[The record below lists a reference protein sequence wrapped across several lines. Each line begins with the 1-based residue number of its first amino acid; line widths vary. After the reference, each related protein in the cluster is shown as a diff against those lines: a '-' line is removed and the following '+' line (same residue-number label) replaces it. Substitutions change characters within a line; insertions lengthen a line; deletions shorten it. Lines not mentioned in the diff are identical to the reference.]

1 MRMMRTK
8 MKLLR
13 KKNELQPVTDELK
26 LKKIRMR
33 AKTITGEKII
43 HASRMES
50 SKVQKTGER
59 VIVGADVE
67 GLYPALEDLEV
78 ANICYNAI
86 LRSKINFN
94 NIDYRKASIYV
105 AMNISGE
112 ETTVHPLGR
121 VLPRR
126 KHKTSSRSWVTGKMK
141 NAENSWNIP
150 EVEWTDL
157 EKRLM
162 MAEMTRMGVIVMMNS
177 HIFRWDGKLYLQR
190 HGGPIGLRATCAVAR
205 VTMLFWDEKLACVLK
220 RNHIDLDQG
229 MRYMDDV
236 RLVLDAIHEGWRWT
250 EEGLYY
256 SEGWKI
262 EDEAS
267 LESPTQRTGR
277 ILKDIM
283 NYVMAF
289 LNLTIEI
296 GDDFEDKKLPT
307 LDLKIWVQPSG
318 RLVFYEHYE
327 KPMKTNLALQKN
339 SALSENVKVS
349 SLSQEV
355 VRVLLNCSEDVDNK
369 TRIGHLEFLSTKLKT
384 SGYNTPYIRKLMY
397 NGIKCY
403 EDKLCKSRLDK
414 NHKNYKP
421 LHLSKEYNASK
432 RRENKLLSKTDWYKS
447 KDKESENDQVHP
459 DNIQGLRRPRKHSKR
474 MDIVKGGDNQTK
486 ANKKQ
491 STVMFVPWTIRGR
504 LAARL
509 RQEEDRL
516 ADLTGFRIKYT
527 GEGVTQLRRQF
538 STKFDNGLECV
549 TCDQLDEQKLDY
561 FLQISGV

>member
-1 MRMMRTK
+1 MNNGLAVCPMRILYKDHIYWTLDMGTPPPSRSVVSGNQGGKMGISELISMILEPVANKWEGGFEVNSTGDFVSGIESLNEKVRMGREDLQNLPAGWREGTEEVEDLPEGWKDVVTDDQQDGELPGKRYKKGDIRNFGRVGEKLKNEETTKKAYEDNETLDRVGRMRMMRTK

-250 EEGLYY
+250 EDG
-256 SEGWKI
+256 
-262 EDEAS
+262 
-267 LESPTQRTGR
+267 
-277 ILKDIM
+277 
-283 NYVMAF
+283 
-289 LNLTIEI
+289 
-296 GDDFEDKKLPT
+296 
-307 LDLKIWVQPSG
+307 
-318 RLVFYEHYE
+318 
-327 KPMKTNLALQKN
+327 
-339 SALSENVKVS
+339 
-349 SLSQEV
+349 
-355 VRVLLNCSEDVDNK
+355 
-369 TRIGHLEFLSTKLKT
+369 
-384 SGYNTPYIRKLMY
+384 
-397 NGIKCY
+397 
-403 EDKLCKSRLDK
+403 
-414 NHKNYKP
+414 
-421 LHLSKEYNASK
+421 
-432 RRENKLLSKTDWYKS
+432 
-447 KDKESENDQVHP
+447 
-459 DNIQGLRRPRKHSKR
+459 
-474 MDIVKGGDNQTK
+474 
-486 ANKKQ
+486 
-491 STVMFVPWTIRGR
+491 
-504 LAARL
+504 
-509 RQEEDRL
+509 
-516 ADLTGFRIKYT
+516 
-527 GEGVTQLRRQF
+527 
-538 STKFDNGLECV
+538 
-549 TCDQLDEQKLDY
+549 
-561 FLQISGV
+561 